1 MVDIDDMEDSRIF
14 LPPKLQTVANS
25 IRKGLEVLEKGG
37 RLRYP
42 RKTVKSALD
51 CGPFVSDSEIL
62 GILQDK
68 LIILE
73 RESIFDGKRFNSS
86 YERDIQTR
94 DGDRVIFIELH
105 KKKETHELVASPD
118 SEFIPKDDKEGDDKD
133 EYVVLPGTKIKL
145 KNDKF
150 VARLKGQE
158 KEGQEKEKEEKQEKE
173 NQEKEESQEKN
184 KGETETI

>member
-1 MVDIDDMEDSRIF
+1 MEDMEDSRRF
-14 LPPKLQTVANS
+14 LPPKLETVARS
-25 IRKGLEVLEKGG
+25 IRKGLDILEKGG

-51 CGPFVSDSEIL
+51 CSQFVSDTEIL

-73 RESIFDGKRFNSS
+73 RESVFNGKRFNSS
-86 YERDIQTR
+86 YEKDIQTK

-105 KKKETHELVASPD
+105 KKKESRELVASPD
-118 SEFIPKDDKEGDDKD
+118 SEFVPKDDKETDDKD

-150 VARLKGQE
+150 VARLKDQE
-158 KEGQEKEKEEKQEKE
+158 KEVQENEESQEKEEKQEKDNE
-173 NQEKEESQEKN
+173 R
-184 KGETETI
+184 T

>member
-1 MVDIDDMEDSRIF
+1 MEDMEDSRRF

-42 RKTVKSALD
+42 RKMVKGALD
-51 CGPFVSDSEIL
+51 CAPFVSDSEIL

-94 DGDRVIFIELH
+94 DGDRVIYIELH
-105 KKKETHELVASPD
+105 KKKETRELVASPD
-118 SEFIPKDDKEGDDKD
+118 SEFVPKDDKETDDKD

-150 VARLKGQE
+150 VAKLKDQE
-158 KEGQEKEKEEKQEKE
+158 KEGQEKEES
-173 NQEKEESQEKN
+173 QEKEEN
-184 KGETETI
+184 